1 MKEILTAKE
10 VAAILKLNKITVY
23 KYANEGS
30 IPGVRIGNRWRFDRA
45 RIEELMAGPRLA
57 SSAVIP
63 ISLHRAGIKAA

>member
-23 KYANEGS
+23 KYANEGM

-45 RIEELMAGPRLA
+45 QIEELMDGSRPA
-57 SSAVIP
+57 SSRVIP
-63 ISLHRAGIKAA
+63 IGLHRAGVKAA